1 MSHFPGRPLDH
12 LVMPTANLASARARL
27 EALGFT
33 VAPDGVHPFGTE
45 NCCVYFSD
53 GTFLEPLAI
62 RDRQLALD
70 AASQGN
76 VFVARDADFRRRRG
90 DEGCSALVFGTD
102 DAHADDAAFRDKD
115 VSAGGMLDFSRP
127 FTDAV
132 GRTGAAS
139 FRLAFAADP
148 HAPDIFFFTC
158 QRINA
163 PKVDRASLQTHANG
177 ATRLSTVV
185 LAARKPSDHAG
196 IVLDASEAAGAEGL
210 DDASIRIETPNAQ
223 ILILA
228 PAALEAQFQL
238 ADLGDNGL
246 HARAV
251 VFGVGDLGETEKL
264 LNRAGIAYVALGDR
278 LVVAPVMGQ
287 GAAFAFEEN
296 A

>member
-12 LVMPTANLASARARL
+12 LVMPTASLAAARARL
-27 EALGFT
+27 AALGFT
-33 VAPDGVHPFGTE
+33 VAPNGVHPFGTE

-62 RDRQLALD
+62 GDRQLARD
-70 AASQGN
+70 AAAQGN
-76 VFVARDADFRRRRG
+76 MFVARDADFRRGGG
-90 DEGCSALVFGTD
+90 DEGFSALVFGTD
-102 DAHADDAAFRDKD
+102 DASADDAAFHDKG

-127 FTDAV
+127 FTDAA
-132 GRTGAAS
+132 GRTGAAA

-177 ATRLSTVV
+177 VTRLSAVV
-185 LAARKPSDHAG
+185 LSAQKPFDHAG

-210 DDASIRIETPNAQ
+210 GGASIRVETPNAQ
-223 ILILA
+223 ILMLA
-228 PAALEAQFQL
+228 PAELQAQFNL
-238 ADLGDNGL
+238 ADLGDGGL

-264 LNRAGIAYVALGDR
+264 LIRADIAYVALGNR
-278 LVVAPVMGQ
+278 LVVAPAVGQ
-287 GAAFAFEEN
+287 GAAFAFEEI